1 MGGFL
6 LERNYSVI
14 LFSMFLGIFLLLNSA
29 GAEAGI
35 PPANTQGTDRMW
47 LDVPYASE
55 SASQK
60 MDIYLP
66 KEGQGPF
73 PVILA
78 IHGGGFCSGDK
89 GTMEVDGELTGLNRG
104 YAVVS
109 INYRLSSEAVFPAAL
124 FDVKAA
130 LRFLRAH
137 AAEYQIDSRHIAVW
151 GDSAGANLAAL
162 AGTTAG
168 HPELEDL
175 TQGNAAESSAVNA
188 VVAWFPPVNYLT
200 EDAQFRAK
208 GITPYFWTDLPDS
221 DIAKYVGAPIQEIS
235 GLMRFTNPENFITK
249 DTVPFFIENGAKDTV
264 VPPEQGRDFAARLKS
279 AIGAEKVT
287 YIQLPE
293 AEHRVAHFMG
303 TDNLDKVFAFLDK
316 YLKNP

>member
-1 MGGFL
+1 MIRTWRGVFPMLLGF
-6 LERNYSVI
+6 
-14 LFSMFLGIFLLLNSA
+14 FLWLNSSIA
-29 GAEAGI
+29 GAAI
-35 PPANTQGTDRMW
+35 APANTQGTNRLW

-66 KEGQGPF
+66 KEGKGPF

-78 IHGGGFCSGDK
+78 IHGGGFSGGDK
-89 GTMEVDGELTGLNRG
+89 GTMEVDGELTGLNHG

-109 INYRLSSEAVFPAAL
+109 INYRLSGEATFPAAL

-137 AAEYQIDSRHIAVW
+137 AAEYQLDAKHIAAW

-168 HPELEDL
+168 HPEFEDL
-175 TQGNAAESSAVNA
+175 TQGNEGQSSAVCA
-188 VVAWFPPVNYLT
+188 VVAWFPPVDYLR

-208 GITPYFWTDLPDS
+208 GVTPFAWTDQPDS
-221 DIAKYVGAPIQEIS
+221 SIAKYMGAPIQQIA
-235 GLMRFTNPENFITK
+235 GLMRFTNPESFITK
-249 DTVPFFIENGAKDTV
+249 DTVPFLIENGAKDNV
-264 VPPEQGRDFAARLKS
+264 VPPEQGEELAERLRA
-279 AIGAEKVT
+279 AIGPEKVT
-287 YIQLPE
+287 YIRLPE
-293 AEHRVAHFMG
+293 AEHRVMHFMG
-303 TDNLDKVFAFLDK
+303 ADNLDKVFAFLDK
-316 YLKNP
+316 YVKGRH